1 MTSVQYSDANHI
13 EITCLACR
21 KPVSFSLMDI
31 TADAELL
38 CTECGK
44 KYTFNRA
51 LIEKISR
58 FEKLLAAVYDA
69 RDLLGNANVGIY
81 FNEQEVKVPYRLLL
95 TRLNTMLTLSVGDKE
110 MAFRFRIEPLN
121 MTASENNSPAVKT
134 DNS

>member
-13 EITCLACR
+13 ELTCIACAR
-21 KPVSFSLMDI
+21 PVSFSLMDI
-31 TADAELL
+31 TSGSELK
-38 CTECGK
+38 CKECGK
-44 KYTFNRA
+44 KYVFNEE

-69 RDLLGNANVGIY
+69 RDLLGNANVGIS

-95 TRLNTMLTLSVGDKE
+95 TRLNTMLTLNVGDKE

-121 MTASENNSPAVKT
+121 MTTAADVKPPSNT
-134 DNS
+134 E